1 MNDVQTVK
9 LLHFLNASSVL
20 QWVSIFCL
28 SINLLLLLF
37 SWLPCC
43 ASCALNSDRLLEA
56 SSRCE
61 RVLMLMRRIS
71 LSPNMWA
78 AFKDLLSLAEKKHT
92 QRTLKYRRLNLLLQN
107 KDDEI
112 GLSHFVSFFY
122 SFFFFCLLTG
132 TLGCASLNLKSQTS
146 LKVII
151 ITFFLILLEVTVV
164 GVELTTATLNNET
177 SPSALCR
184 HQRWV
189 LLAYGRRRQLRA
201 LRLGSCAA
209 RPGATMPRPNIF
221 FFPTRPR
228 RRGRVGGCVPGRC
241 PLTRTGKFILWDD

>member
-1 MNDVQTVK
+1 MITLCFLRSQLQTP
-9 LLHFLNASSVL
+9 L
-20 QWVSIFCL
+20 
-28 SINLLLLLF
+28 
-37 SWLPCC
+37 
-43 ASCALNSDRLLEA
+43 
-56 SSRCE
+56 
-61 RVLMLMRRIS
+61 
-71 LSPNMWA
+71 
-78 AFKDLLSLAEKKHT
+78 
-92 QRTLKYRRLNLLLQN
+92 
-107 KDDEI
+107 
-112 GLSHFVSFFY
+112 GSFFPVWKSSY
-122 SFFFFCLLTG
+122 ANMADFTLAKHVGGVQRPFEPRWKKTHTKDAQIPAFEFAASKQGRWNRFISFCQLFLFVFFFFCLLTG